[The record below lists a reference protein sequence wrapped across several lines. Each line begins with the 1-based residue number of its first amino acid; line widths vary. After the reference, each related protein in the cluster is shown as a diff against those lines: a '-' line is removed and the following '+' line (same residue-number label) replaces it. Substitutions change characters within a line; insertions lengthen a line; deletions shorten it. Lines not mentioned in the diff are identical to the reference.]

1 MAIVS
6 KVRVADA
13 ICSRLFCCW
22 ARPRRAGKLVGS
34 VCSDDS
40 WCHGGVIGTYG
51 WVWSIA
57 TTGQIALDSGWVA
70 QKTECSVAKEKKQ
83 TAGLQL
89 SEDLVAVAG
98 TCLGDQRWVLREKR
112 ELEGPEDRGERDAVG
127 CWFLD
132 DGVTER

>member
-1 MAIVS
+1 MPFALVFFAVGLDPAALASLSAAFAVTI
-6 KVRVADA
+6 
-13 ICSRLFCCW
+13 
-22 ARPRRAGKLVGS
+22 AGG
-34 VCSDDS
+34 
-40 WCHGGVIGTYG
+40 HGGVIGTYG